1 MASPAFRPAWPIR
14 RIRWP
19 TVVAVLF
26 GVASLGGTAFA
37 ANATRA
43 QIGVGSP
50 PVTGVTDGGA
60 PTFPAVES
68 STTTPTGPVSVVG
81 AATTIVAVNVGAP
94 VGGVAIAPGPTPAS
108 IGITAS
114 SVPDIASSSVIPEPT
129 TSPATGS
136 ASSVKPGPTTVAP
149 ALTVDDL
156 RSRISAALAT
166 STSGSM
172 GIVVSIDGGST
183 VFERNA
189 DAPMIPASTQKIYIA
204 GAALAALGVDTRFVT
219 QVVTGGAIEGTT
231 LRGDLIIRASGDP
244 SFTSTN
250 LNTLAAS
257 VKTAGIANVT
267 GALVVDDSRFDRQ
280 TRLPSW
286 KVAFTP
292 GESGWLSA
300 FSVDGNHRNDAAT
313 VADPALANVA
323 RFRLALRTRGV
334 SVAGPDQ
341 RGSAPAATTQLGVQR
356 SAALQDLVRTFVKK
370 SDNPYAELVT
380 KELGAHQGLGS
391 TGAGVAAIAQYFASL
406 SVAPPAIQED
416 GSGLSSNNRSSARIQ
431 VRYLQK
437 ALAGPTGAA
446 LLSALAVSCVDGTLK
461 SRTCGTAAA
470 AKVFAKSGSIDNVV
484 ALTGVTT
491 TASGKPI
498 TFSFLLNNVKSARL
512 GRSAIDAALVSI
524 VTSRV

>member
-1 MASPAFRPAWPIR
+1 MARPAFRPAWPIR
-14 RIRWP
+14 RIMWP

-26 GVASLGGTAFA
+26 GAGSLGETSFA
-37 ANATRA
+37 ANSTRA

-50 PVTGVTDGGA
+50 PVTGVTDGDVSTVPG
-60 PTFPAVES
+60 VES

-94 VGGVAIAPGPTPAS
+94 VGGVATPTGSTPAS
-108 IGITAS
+108 IGITS
-114 SVPDIASSSVIPEPT
+114 SVPDMATSSVIPEPT
-129 TSPATGS
+129 TSPATSS

-166 STSGSM
+166 STSASM

-189 DAPMIPASTQKIYIA
+189 DAPLIPASTQKIYIA

-250 LNTLAAS
+250 LNTLAAA

-286 KVAFTP
+286 KAAFTP

-323 RFRLALRTRGV
+323 RFRLALRTQGV

-370 SDNPYAELVT
+370 SDNTYAELVT

-406 SVAPPAIQED
+406 SLAPPAIQED

-437 ALAGPTGAA
+437 ALAGPTGVA
-446 LLSALAVSCVDGTLK
+446 LRSALAVSCVDGTLK

>member
-1 MASPAFRPAWPIR
+1 MARPVLTPAGPVR
-14 RIRWP
+14 RIIW
-19 TVVAVLF
+19 TTVAVVLV
-26 GVASLGGTAFA
+26 GAASLGGTSLA

-43 QIGVGSP
+43 QISVGSP
-50 PVTGVTDGGA
+50 PVSGVTDGGV
-60 PTFPAVES
+60 PTVPGVES

-81 AATTIVAVNVGAP
+81 AATTIVAVGVGAP
-94 VGGVAIAPGPTPAS
+94 VGGATTTAAGSTSATPA
-108 IGITAS
+108 AS
-114 SVPDIASSSVIPEPT
+114 SVPDVTTSSLIPEPSAAPS
-129 TSPATGS
+129 TSIPA
-136 ASSVKPGPTTVAP
+136 SVKPGLTTVAP
-149 ALTVDDL
+149 ALTIDDL
-156 RSRISAALAT
+156 RSRISAALST
-166 STSGSM
+166 STSASM
-172 GIVVSIDGGST
+172 GVVVSVDGGST

-204 GAALAALGVDTRFVT
+204 GAALAALGIDTRFVT

-244 SFTSTN
+244 SLSSTN
-250 LNTLAAS
+250 MNTLAAA
-257 VKTAGIANVT
+257 VKTAGIAHVT

-286 KVAFTP
+286 KAAFTP

-334 SVAGPDQ
+334 SVAGPDL
-341 RGSAPAATTQLGVQR
+341 RGSAPAATTQLGIQQSV
-356 SAALQDLVRTFVKK
+356 ALQDLVRTFVKK
-370 SDNPYAELVT
+370 SDNTYAELVT
-380 KELGAHQGLGS
+380 KELGAHRGSGS

-406 SVAPPAIQED
+406 NVTPPAIQED
-416 GSGLSSNNRSSARIQ
+416 GSGLSSNNRSSARMQ

-437 ALAGPTGAA
+437 ALAAPTGAA
-446 LLSALAVSCVDGTLK
+446 LRSALAVTCVDGTLK

-491 TASGKPI
+491 TAGGKPI

>member
-1 MASPAFRPAWPIR
+1 MASPAFRPAWRTR
-14 RIRWP
+14 RIMWP

-26 GVASLGGTAFA
+26 GAASLGGTAFA

-50 PVTGVTDGGA
+50 PVTGVTDGDA
-60 PTFPAVES
+60 PTVPGVES

-94 VGGVAIAPGPTPAS
+94 VGGVAIAPGPTSAS
-108 IGITAS
+108 IGITTS
-114 SVPDIASSSVIPEPT
+114 SVPDIETSSVIPEPT

-189 DAPMIPASTQKIYIA
+189 DAPMIPASTQKIYVA

-244 SFTSTN
+244 SFSSTD

-334 SVAGPDQ
+334 FVAGPDQ

-370 SDNPYAELVT
+370 SDNTYAELVT

-446 LLSALAVSCVDGTLK
+446 LRSALAVSCVDGTLK